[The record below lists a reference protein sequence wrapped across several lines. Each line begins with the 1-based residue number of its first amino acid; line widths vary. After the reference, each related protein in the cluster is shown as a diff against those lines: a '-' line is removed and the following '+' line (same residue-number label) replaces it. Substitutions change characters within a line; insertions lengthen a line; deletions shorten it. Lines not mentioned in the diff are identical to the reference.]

1 MIKQTAEIFEILSKG
16 DFISS
21 NSTLQNHHR
30 LYDLI
35 EENFTEFYEYFKA
48 INLLLQQG
56 DEYFYFSREES
67 KTDLVRKLEVARKW
81 IDILDFLKAYD
92 SSFGSGYR
100 FRKEEMAVRINLDV
114 DLNDKL
120 TRIKVASKKDKLHE
134 MVDAIVNELE
144 RNGYVELENEYSQ
157 TYKVVAAFSYLE
169 QLVVSININEDND
182 DEVSK

>member
-21 NSTLQNHHR
+21 NSTLQNHQR

-67 KTDLVRKLEVARKW
+67 KTDLARKLEIGRAHV
-81 IDILDFLKAYD
+81 
-92 SSFGSGYR
+92 
-100 FRKEEMAVRINLDV
+100 
-114 DLNDKL
+114 
-120 TRIKVASKKDKLHE
+120 
-134 MVDAIVNELE
+134 
-144 RNGYVELENEYSQ
+144 
-157 TYKVVAAFSYLE
+157 
-169 QLVVSININEDND
+169 
-182 DEVSK
+182 